1 MPCGIRDL
9 HCTAEPKCKVKG
21 RFKLKKKKCYRNKQ
35 RQWENEI
42 GIQKADESCHFRA
55 RRIGNGQKQK
65 RRGGEKKIEKAR
77 KRKGKKERCGE
88 KEREKRNKIEKEK
101 LKKKGKEKAKE
112 E

>member
-1 MPCGIRDL
+1 MWNQRPTL
-9 HCTAEPKCKVKG
+9 HCRGKMQSKRKVQVK
-21 RFKLKKKKCYRNKQ
+21 KKKKCYRNKQ

-65 RRGGEKKIEKAR
+65 RRGGEKKREKAR

-88 KEREKRNKIEKEK
+88 KEREKKE
-101 LKKKGKEKAKE
+101 
-112 E
+112 

>member
-1 MPCGIRDL
+1 MWNQRPTL
-9 HCTAEPKCKVKG
+9 HCRAKMQSKGKVQV
-21 RFKLKKKKCYRNKQ
+21 KKKKCYRNKQ

-65 RRGGEKKIEKAR
+65 RRGGEKKREKAR

-88 KEREKRNKIEKEK
+88 KEREKKNKIEKEK
-101 LKKKGKEKAKE
+101 LKKKEKKKQKKKR
-112 E
+112 